1 MCRNLAL
8 STGKSL
14 NILSSFKA
22 SLIMVVE
29 VSRLTDFAVMMKFQS
44 SSFPARS
51 EACEER
57 EEGKPYLEGVE
68 GVYFSKDDGDSG
80 LEGVVDAVG
89 CVY

>member
-29 VSRLTDFAVMMKFQS
+29 VSRLRDFAVMMKFQS

-57 EEGKPYLEGVE
+57 RRESLFWRALKEYISAKMVAIPVWK
-68 GVYFSKDDGDSG
+68 VY
-80 LEGVVDAVG
+80 
-89 CVY
+89 